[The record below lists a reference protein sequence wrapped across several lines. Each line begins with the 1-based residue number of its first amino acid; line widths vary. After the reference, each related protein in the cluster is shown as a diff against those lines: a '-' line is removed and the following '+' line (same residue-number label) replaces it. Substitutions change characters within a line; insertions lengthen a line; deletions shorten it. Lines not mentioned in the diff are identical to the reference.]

1 MPPQSIL
8 ILGLGELATS
18 ILTSLIPLKPTTT
31 TLTVLIRPTTFT
43 SPSPL
48 KSHQLTSLSS
58 LGVTFLPA
66 DILTLT
72 PKDLTTLFTPYT
84 LIISALGFASPSS
97 ALQTKITRAVLAAKV
112 PRYIPWQF
120 GVDYDIIGRGSGQPV
135 WDEQLDVRDLLRAEG
150 HETKWTIISTGLF
163 TSFLFE
169 PSFGIVGVEGG
180 KIVVRALGGWENRV
194 TVTSPGDIG
203 RITAEVV
210 LGEWEEGSRILFTA
224 GDTVSYS
231 RLAQALEEKLG
242 VEVGRVLWDVEFLER
257 ELRDDPDDNMKRYRV
272 AFAKGRGVS
281 WDKERSFNVEKGLE
295 VVDVEDFVER
305 NMERIRQG
313 EELSEKWK

>member
-1 MPPQSIL
+1 M
-8 ILGLGELATS
+8 
-18 ILTSLIPLKPTTT
+18 LIPQAEII
-31 TLTVLIRPTTFT
+31 LIRPTTFT

-135 WDEQLDVRDLLRAEG
+135 WDEQLD
-150 HETKWTIISTGLF
+150 
-163 TSFLFE
+163 
-169 PSFGIVGVEGG
+169 
-180 KIVVRALGGWENRV
+180 
-194 TVTSPGDIG
+194 
-203 RITAEVV
+203 
-210 LGEWEEGSRILFTA
+210 
-224 GDTVSYS
+224 
-231 RLAQALEEKLG
+231 ALEEKLG